1 MNSALEVVT
10 RERANLAN
18 PGDIAAPMSGVVV
31 EIRAK
36 EGAHVK
42 AGDPLAVLSA
52 MKMETVVTSPVAGK
66 VERVAVQ
73 EGDSLNSGDLVA
85 RIVKDDA

>member
-1 MNSALEVVT
+1 
-10 RERANLAN
+10 
-18 PGDIAAPMSGVVV
+18 
-31 EIRAK
+31 
-36 EGAHVK
+36 
-42 AGDPLAVLSA
+42 